1 MLNIKI
7 MVRYEDCI
15 LFLLSKAYQKAS
27 ANFKKQL
34 HEQGLTPVQNLVIQA
49 LYEEEG
55 SSAGE
60 LGKKLL
66 LDNAT
71 LSGVL
76 DRLADSG
83 WIVKEFA
90 DEDKRFL
97 KLRLTPKAKERIA
110 ILFEAT
116 EKANE
121 EILKP
126 LRSEERLLLTRILKD
141 LQK

>member
-1 MLNIKI
+1 

-27 ANFKKQL
+27 ANFKKRLQDY
-34 HEQGLTPVQNLVIQA
+34 GLTPVQNLVIQA
-49 LYEEEG
+49 LHEEEG
-55 SSAGE
+55 PSAGE

-66 LDNAT
+66 FDNAT
-71 LSGVL
+71 LSGVM
-76 DRLADSG
+76 DRLAEGG
-83 WIVKEFA
+83 WIVKDSA

-97 KLRLTPKAKERIA
+97 RIRLTPKAKGLINT
-110 ILFEAT
+110 LFEAT

-121 EILKP
+121 DVMKS
-126 LRSEERLLLTRILKD
+126 LRVEERFLLTRMLKD

>member
-1 MLNIKI
+1 

-27 ANFKKQL
+27 ANFKKRLQKY
-34 HEQGLTPVQNLVIQA
+34 GLTPVQNLVIQA
-49 LYEEEG
+49 LHEEEG
-55 SSAGE
+55 LSAGE

-71 LSGVL
+71 LSGVM
-76 DRLADSG
+76 DRLADGG
-83 WIVKEFA
+83 WIVKESA

-97 KLRLTPKAKERIA
+97 IIRLTPKAKELIGT
-110 ILFEAT
+110 LFEAT

-121 EILKP
+121 EVMKS
-126 LRSEERLLLTRILKD
+126 LRVEERFLLTRMLKD
-141 LQK
+141 LQQ

>member
-1 MLNIKI
+1 MI
-7 MVRYEDCI
+7 RYEDCV

-27 ANFKKQL
+27 ANIKKRLQ
-34 HEQGLTPVQNLVIQA
+34 EYELTPVQNLVIQA

-55 SSAGE
+55 LSAGE

-66 LDNAT
+66 FDNAT

-76 DRLADSG
+76 DRLADGG
-83 WIVKEFA
+83 WIDKNPA

-97 KLRLTPKAKERIA
+97 RLRLTPKAKQIIGA
-110 ILFEAT
+110 LFEAT

-121 EILKP
+121 EVMKS
-126 LRSEERLLLTRILKD
+126 LRVEERFLLTRMLKD

>member
-1 MLNIKI
+1 MI
-7 MVRYEDCI
+7 RYEECV

-27 ANFKKQL
+27 ANFKKALQ
-34 HEQGLTPVQNLVIQA
+34 EYELTPVQNLVIQA

-55 SSAGE
+55 LSAGE

-76 DRLADSG
+76 DRLADAE
-83 WIVKEFA
+83 WIVKSFS
-90 DEDKRFL
+90 DEDKRL
-97 KLRLTPKAKERIA
+97 LSLRLTFKAKQLIGA
-110 ILFEAT
+110 LFEAT

-121 EILKP
+121 EVMKS
-126 LRSEERLLLTRILKD
+126 LRIEERFLLTRMLKD

>member
-1 MLNIKI
+1 VL
-7 MVRYEDCI
+7 
-15 LFLLSKAYQKAS
+15 
-27 ANFKKQL
+27 
-34 HEQGLTPVQNLVIQA
+34 
-49 LYEEEG
+49 
-55 SSAGE
+55 
-60 LGKKLL
+60 
-66 LDNAT
+66 
-71 LSGVL
+71 L
-76 DRLADSG
+76 DRLADGG

-97 KLRLTPKAKERIA
+97 KLRLAPKAKERIA

>member
-1 MLNIKI
+1 MI
-7 MVRYEDCI
+7 RYEVCV

-27 ANFKKQL
+27 ANFKKALQ
-34 HEQGLTPVQNLVIQA
+34 EYELTPVQNLVIQA

-55 SSAGE
+55 LSAGE

-76 DRLADSG
+76 DRLADAE
-83 WIVKEFA
+83 WIVKSSSN
-90 DEDKRFL
+90 EDKRL
-97 KLRLTPKAKERIA
+97 LSLRLTFKAKRLIGA
-110 ILFEAT
+110 LFEAT

-121 EILKP
+121 EVMKS
-126 LRSEERLLLTRILKD
+126 LRIEERFLLTRMLKD